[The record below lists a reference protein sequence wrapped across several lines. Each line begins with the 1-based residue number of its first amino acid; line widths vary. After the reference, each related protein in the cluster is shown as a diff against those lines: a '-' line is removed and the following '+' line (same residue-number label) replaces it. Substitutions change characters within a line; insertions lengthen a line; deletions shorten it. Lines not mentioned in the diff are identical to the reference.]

1 MKLQRIQPRF
11 VELIP
16 KELDDGVL
24 YISEK
29 YKVAVH
35 KCACGCGQKV
45 VTPLSPA
52 DWQIRKQG
60 ELVSLHPSIGNWN
73 FECRSHYWIRGNEIV
88 WAAAMSKAEVDR
100 VQARDR
106 RDKARYIADLNKT
119 KQAVDESAPID
130 ESGHPISRTWWQRL
144 LSFLFKI

>member
-1 MKLQRIQPRF
+1 MKLQQIQPRF

-35 KCACGCGQKV
+35 KCASGCGEKV

-52 DWQIRKQG
+52 DWQVRRQG
-60 ELVSLHPSIGNWN
+60 ELVSLYPSIGNWN
-73 FECRSHYWIRGNEIV
+73 FECRAHYWIRANQIV
-88 WAAAMSKAEVDR
+88 WAAGMSNAEVDR

-106 RDKARYIADLNKT
+106 RDKARYIDKVNAS
-119 KQAVDESAPID
+119 KQSTNDGTSKDVRAAVST
-130 ESGHPISRTWWQRL
+130 SWWQRL
-144 LSFLFKI
+144 LQSLLGK

>member
-1 MKLQRIQPRF
+1 MKLQQIQPRF

-35 KCACGCGQKV
+35 KCASGCGEKV

-52 DWQIRKQG
+52 DWQVRRQG
-60 ELVSLHPSIGNWN
+60 ELVSLYPSIGNWN
-73 FECRSHYWIRGNEIV
+73 FECRAHYWIRANKIV
-88 WAAAMSKAEVDR
+88 WAASMSNAEVAR

-106 RDKARYIADLNKT
+106 RDKARYI
-119 KQAVDESAPID
+119 DEVNAAKRSTNDGTSTNAPGAA
-130 ESGHPISRTWWQRL
+130 STPWWQRILQSL
-144 LSFLFKI
+144 LGK

>member
-1 MKLQRIQPRF
+1 MKLQQIQPRF

-35 KCACGCGQKV
+35 KCASGCGEKV

-52 DWQIRKQG
+52 DWQVRRRG
-60 ELVSLHPSIGNWN
+60 ELVSLYPSIGNWN
-73 FECRSHYWIRGNEIV
+73 FECRAHYWIRANKIV
-88 WAAAMSKAEVDR
+88 WAASMSNAEVAR
-100 VQARDR
+100 IQARDR
-106 RDKARYIADLNKT
+106 RDKARYIDEVN
-119 KQAVDESAPID
+119 AVKLLTDDGTSMNAPAPA
-130 ESGHPISRTWWQRL
+130 SMSWWQRL
-144 LSFLFKI
+144 LQSLLGK

>member
-1 MKLQRIQPRF
+1 MKLRQIQPRF

-35 KCACGCGQKV
+35 KCASGCGEKV

-52 DWQIRKQG
+52 DWQVRRRG
-60 ELVSLHPSIGNWN
+60 ELVSLYPSIGNWN
-73 FECRSHYWIRGNEIV
+73 FECRAHYWIRSNKIV
-88 WAAAMSKAEVDR
+88 WAASMSNAEVAR
-100 VQARDR
+100 VQSRDR
-106 RDKARYIADLNKT
+106 RDKARYIDEVNAA
-119 KQAVDESAPID
+119 KQSTAEGTSMDAPVAA
-130 ESGHPISRTWWQRL
+130 STPWWRRL
-144 LSFLFKI
+144 FRSLLGM